1 MQFIDTHIHLQD
13 FKSRCATDI
22 VKAAA
27 EVGVEK
33 LVCVSVVEED
43 WEKIAALYEE
53 FPNKIIPAFGL
64 HPWYV
69 NEAKTGW
76 KERLEEYLV
85 KYPNALLGETGL
97 DRFRDENYE
106 PQNQFFKAHIELAC
120 QYNRPL
126 LIHAVK
132 CQDWLEAY
140 WPILPPKF
148 VFHSYMG
155 RRELLKKIIAKGG
168 YVSFSF
174 SILKSKEKEHV
185 LTAVPTDRLLLET
198 DGPYQGPV
206 RGEETDSCSLPELA
220 SAIAEIR
227 KEDLKIFANNVYH
240 NAREFIKI
248 GK

>member
-22 VKAAA
+22 IKTAA

-33 LVCVSVVEED
+33 LVCVSAVEED
-43 WEKIAALYEE
+43 WEKTAALCEE
-53 FPNKIIPAFGL
+53 FPNKVIPAFGL

-69 NEAKTGW
+69 NEAKSGW
-76 KERLEEYLV
+76 KERLEQYLI
-85 KYPNALLGETGL
+85 KYPCALIGETGL
-97 DRFRDENYE
+97 DRFRDESYE
-106 PQNQFFKAHIELAC
+106 PQNQFFKAHIELAHKH
-120 QYNRPL
+120 QRPL

-155 RRELLKKIIAKGG
+155 RRELLKKIITKGG
-168 YVSFSF
+168 HVSFSF
-174 SILKSKEKEHV
+174 SILRSREKEDV
-185 LTAVPTDRLLLET
+185 LNAVPTNRLLLET

-206 RGEETDSCSLPELA
+206 RGEEVDSASLPELA
-220 SAIAEIR
+220 KQISEIR
-227 KEDLKIFANNVYH
+227 QEKLELFAKNAYH
-240 NAREFIKI
+240 NSEEFIKV

>member
-22 VKAAA
+22 IKASISLGVKKMICA
-27 EVGVEK
+27 
-33 LVCVSVVEED
+33 SVIEED
-43 WEKIAALYEE
+43 WDKIASLYEE
-53 FPNKIIPAFGL
+53 FPENIVPAFGL
-64 HPWYV
+64 HPWHIR
-69 NEAKTGW
+69 NAQSGW
-76 KERLEEYLV
+76 EKRLEEYLI
-85 KYPNALLGETGL
+85 KYPQALIGETGL
-97 DRFRDENYE
+97 DRFHDDAYE
-106 PQNQFFKAHIELAC
+106 PQNQVFKTHIELAH

-140 WPILPPKF
+140 WSRLPKKF

-155 RRELLKKIIAKGG
+155 RRELLKKIVTHGG

-174 SILKSKEKEHV
+174 SILKSREKEVV
-185 LTAVPTDRLLLET
+185 LNAVPNERLLLET

-206 RGEETDSCSLPELA
+206 RGEDVDSTFLPELA
-220 SAIAEIR
+220 AAIAQIR
-227 KEDLKIFANNVYH
+227 GEDIKIFTNNIYQ
-240 NAREFIKI
+240 NSKEFIKI